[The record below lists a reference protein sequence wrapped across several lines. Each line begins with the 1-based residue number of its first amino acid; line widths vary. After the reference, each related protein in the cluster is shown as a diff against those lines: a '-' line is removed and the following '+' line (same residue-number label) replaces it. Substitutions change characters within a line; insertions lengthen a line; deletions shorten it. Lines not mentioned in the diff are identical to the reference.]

1 MAIDTQRA
9 RKERESEQDVPNGH
23 ARKEHLLVLHLQV
36 GTLFGG
42 ACIPPSLLWA
52 SVDPPDSR
60 PQRRRPPCRH
70 LFIGGSCFLVLCPGR
85 TCCPGP
91 KICSSGPCHGG
102 WLRRPSAPG
111 CPAFDHKCPLARSL
125 GRVRTMVVT
134 TCGTAVIW
142 ALGKRVVGD
151 AGRDRAA
158 RHSITSS
165 ARSIIDGGM
174 ARPSAFSIAAFA
186 SSRLSATFLVLN

>member
-9 RKERESEQDVPNGH
+9 RKERESEQDIPNGH

-42 ACIPPSLLWA
+42 ACRRIPPSLLWA

-111 CPAFDHKCPLARSL
+111 MPRIRRQMPAGAFPGTGPHDGRHNLWHGCHLGARQARSRRRRSRSGGASL
-125 GRVRTMVVT
+125 DHFVRAQHYRW
-134 TCGTAVIW
+134 GY
-142 ALGKRVVGD
+142 GK
-151 AGRDRAA
+151 AE
-158 RHSITSS
+158 
-165 ARSIIDGGM
+165 
-174 ARPSAFSIAAFA
+174 
-186 SSRLSATFLVLN
+186 RL